1 LIKIDEQIAQMINQN
16 IADFERDQMK
26 RGASETTGTNIEASG
41 ITVNDGNFVQLV
53 ISSHSN
59 QETMQS
65 LRDALVQGDVKIISE
80 MPKSRS
86 RKKLSRTNRL

>member
-41 ITVNDGNFVQLV
+41 ITVNDGNFVIAHL
-53 ISSHSN
+53 
-59 QETMQS
+59 
-65 LRDALVQGDVKIISE
+65 G
-80 MPKSRS
+80 
-86 RKKLSRTNRL
+86 